1 MSFGVIQM
9 YKDTIVKLCTT
20 KNITPIEDR
29 FEISS
34 GADIQKISVIGDKMN
49 VTSPKILEQGAT
61 DVRK

>member
-1 MSFGVIQM
+1 M
-9 YKDTIVKLCTT
+9 YKDTIVKLCAT

-49 VTSPKILEQGAT
+49 VTSPKILEQGAK